1 MNTVATFSDL
11 SAIATNL
18 TNGAITNY
26 IISFVSP
33 VPLANGDKL
42 EMTFDS
48 NIKPQATFGGQNI
61 ACNGI

>member
-42 EMTFDS
+42 EITFDS
-48 NIKPQATFGGQNI
+48 NIKP
-61 ACNGI
+61 